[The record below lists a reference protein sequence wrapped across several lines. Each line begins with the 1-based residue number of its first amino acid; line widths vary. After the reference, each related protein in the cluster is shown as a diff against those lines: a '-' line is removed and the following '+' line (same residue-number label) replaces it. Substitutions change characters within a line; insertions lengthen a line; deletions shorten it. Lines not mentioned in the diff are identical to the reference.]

1 MSRGDKRERDR
12 AKNQAKLQ
20 AKTASKSKSG
30 NIVDR
35 NASDKSALEAKIA
48 RKAKQKQEEE
58 AAAASAVTK
67 VVRKKGAGVKKVDE
81 GLDDLLSA
89 GLNKSKKK
97 K

>member
-1 MSRGDKRERDR
+1 MNSN
-12 AKNQAKLQ
+12 AITNWQSTSTPSTPPSTIYSQ
-20 AKTASKSKSG
+20 QTG
-30 NIVDR
+30 NVQDR

-58 AAAASAVTK
+58 AAAALATTK